1 MADPEDNNKRTRCC
15 KSGRCR
21 YNDHDLRK
29 WVDETSLYGIP
40 HIFKGKSKIRRITWA
55 LILVVLTAGCL
66 YTVGDNLKRF
76 LEKPTATTVAVESHE
91 LTGLPFPAVTVC
103 RLNAYESSEIAQFA
117 EFIFNPDLAYDIHIS
132 NNVAV
137 GMCDKVLNNMTED
150 VRKAAIWEVVQNSFS
165 DFVHFCGFNEDV
177 DNDITFCEEE
187 LQPVLTSL
195 GICYTFNSMSN
206 GRPDRYI
213 TATGA
218 KYGLKMIFNISQ
230 INHPSIDGNTGIKIV
245 IHERDDIARP
255 NLYGFGIPPG
265 KNAYIGVRKRI
276 DIDHTSNVGCTDDGE
291 LSFYPHYD
299 YSQFACRQNAL
310 IKHIAQPNTCNC
322 ILDPSSRPSSG
333 SYANTPNCTFNDTCC
348 LLNQYS
354 SFDSRVGC
362 PLPCQFEYYD
372 NQISYSSFPTGPYL
386 EHLAMSLNL
395 SKDSIRNEV
404 MSVNVFYEDLHV
416 TTTTTEYAY
425 TVTVFLSDL
434 GGALGLFLGA
444 SLIAFIEIG
453 MLLLDEIKRVC
464 LPRKCKQKVNEVDAG
479 IKLPEII
486 DETKQSEP
494 NITEEPVNESEV

>member
-91 LTGLPFPAVTVC
+91 LTGLQFPAVTVC

-117 EFIFNPDLAYDIHIS
+117 ELIFNPDLAYDLHIS

-150 VRKAAIWEVVQNSFS
+150 VQKAAIWEVIQNSFS

-177 DNDITFCEEE
+177 DNDITLCEEE

-195 GICYTFNSMSN
+195 GICYTFNSITN
-206 GRPDRYI
+206 GRSDRYV

-276 DIDHTSNVGCTDDGE
+276 DKDHTSNVGCTDDGE
-291 LSFYPHYD
+291 LSFYPQYD

-322 ILDPSSRPSSG
+322 ILDPSSRPSSS

-362 PLPCQFEYYD
+362 
-372 NQISYSSFPTGPYL
+372 
-386 EHLAMSLNL
+386 
-395 SKDSIRNEV
+395 
-404 MSVNVFYEDLHV
+404 
-416 TTTTTEYAY
+416 
-425 TVTVFLSDL
+425 
-434 GGALGLFLGA
+434 
-444 SLIAFIEIG
+444 
-453 MLLLDEIKRVC
+453 
-464 LPRKCKQKVNEVDAG
+464 
-479 IKLPEII
+479 
-486 DETKQSEP
+486 
-494 NITEEPVNESEV
+494 